1 MEFQPTC
8 CQTSEDPV
16 DGGDGAGGA
25 ISDSSPK
32 KRPRDAGARG
42 QEDVQHR
49 DDDTTEM
56 KCGM

>member
-32 KRPRDAGARG
+32 KRAWMPEPGDRKMLSI
-42 QEDVQHR
+42 ETMT
-49 DDDTTEM
+49 TTEM